1 VPSDGS
7 LDAAGAELVGRPAP
21 ATTSAQATGVVS
33 VADLLSTIEY
43 GSPVRVL
50 TVVATSVVDAP
61 PVSGVS

>member
-1 VPSDGS
+1 MDGS
-7 LDAAGAELVGRPAP
+7 LDPAGGEPVGRPPP
-21 ATTSAQATGVVS
+21 ATTSAQAIGVGS

-61 PVSGVS
+61 PVSGVSW